1 MVKWTFKKNNMTDS
15 EKLDVLNKRMR
26 RAEISQNIQT
36 ALTIIA
42 FLGIVSLGSLIVK
55 VKKNLKNF

>member
-1 MVKWTFKKNNMTDS
+1 MTDS
-15 EKLDVLNKRMR
+15 EKLDLLNKRMK

-36 ALTIIA
+36 ALTVIA

-55 VKKNLKNF
+55 VKKNFKSL